1 MRIMAN
7 TCRDMLRARLARPA
21 VPLDPW
27 PSDPDNPARSA
38 VNLPSDQES
47 PEGYAERREL
57 SRAIEAG
64 LHSLPEEQ
72 RLAVTLVD
80 VQGMSYEEASL
91 AMGCSLGTVKS
102 RISRGRGALRDFLR
116 STGELLQA
124 QFRQDG

>member
-1 MRIMAN
+1 M
-7 TCRDMLRARLARPA
+7 
-21 VPLDPW
+21 
-27 PSDPDNPARSA
+27 
-38 VNLPSDQES
+38 NLPSDQES

-57 SRAIEAG
+57 GRAIGAG

-91 AMGCSLGTVKS
+91 AMGCSLGMVKS

-116 STGELLQA
+116 STGELLPA
-124 QFRQDG
+124 QFRQDE